1 MYDYSSLILN
11 DDYLKDLADEIALMQ
26 KDGFMFNFYKT
37 ILEDFNK
44 QKCIICGSINHS
56 WSFGE
61 WKHNDIR

>member
-1 MYDYSSLILN
+1 MIYDYSSLIIN
-11 DDYLKDLADEIALMQ
+11 DGILKELSDEIDLMQ
-26 KDGFMFNFYKT
+26 KGSAKFIFYKK

-61 WKHNDIR
+61 WKHNDF